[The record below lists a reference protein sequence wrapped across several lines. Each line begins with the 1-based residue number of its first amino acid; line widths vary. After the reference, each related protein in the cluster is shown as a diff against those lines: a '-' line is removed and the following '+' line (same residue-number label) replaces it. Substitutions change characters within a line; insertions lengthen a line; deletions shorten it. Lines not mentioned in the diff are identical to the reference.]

1 MSSASGD
8 NDAVTMMKRTV
19 CLLLLS
25 CALLALGCGSSDGP
39 PSNIVA
45 GVDLRLLFAEPTQ
58 AEIDTILADW
68 AGRNVTA
75 QSVVEEAS
83 ADRTVGAVLV
93 TVRVVSH
100 TVNGVRHFGA
110 IVAPVGALPGSLP
123 VLLYGHGGDNGENLD
138 QILQLLPLLLPG
150 EVEEFVIVVPSFR
163 SERLIFDGTT
173 HQSDG
178 PASPWDRDADDAL
191 ALLNVVADSTP
202 AADMDRVGILGF
214 SRGACVGLL
223 MAIRD
228 ARIDLVVEFF
238 GPTDFF
244 GPFVQKLTREALQ
257 GTLRPLPGLDY
268 LNDTV
273 IQPLKNG
280 QITMGEA
287 RLEILRRSP
296 AQFASL
302 LPDVQVHHGTD
313 DPTVPVSE
321 AERLTEVML
330 LLGRGQPEF
339 EPYIYPGGVHDPLS
353 LPGSLT
359 RTLAFL
365 DRLK

>member
-1 MSSASGD
+1 M
-8 NDAVTMMKRTV
+8 TKR
-19 CLLLLS
+19 LAHLFLLS
-25 CALLALGCGSSDGP
+25 CALLILGCGGSNGP
-39 PSNIVA
+39 PSSIVA
-45 GVDLRLLFAEPTQ
+45 GVDLDLLFAEPTQ
-58 AEIDTILADW
+58 AEIDTVLADW
-68 AGRNVTA
+68 AGRDVSS

-83 ADRTVGAVLV
+83 AARTVGMVDL

-100 TVNGVRHFGA
+100 AVNGVRHFGA
-110 IVAPVGALPGSLP
+110 IVNPVGAQPGSLP

-138 QILQLLPLLLPG
+138 QILQILPLILPG
-150 EVEEFVIVVPSFR
+150 ELEGFVVVVPSFR
-163 SERLIFDGTT
+163 SERLTFDGTV
-173 HQSDG
+173 HQSEG
-178 PASPWDRDADDAL
+178 NPSPWDHDVDDAL
-191 ALLNVVADSTP
+191 ALLNVVAATTP
-202 AADMDRVGILGF
+202 AADMDRVGVLGF

-244 GPFVQKLTREALQ
+244 GPFVRQVTREALR

-280 QITMGEA
+280 QITMNEA

-296 AQFASL
+296 AQFASM
-302 LPDVQVHHGTD
+302 LPDVQVHHGID
-313 DPTVPVSE
+313 DPTVPVGE
-321 AERLTEVML
+321 AERLIEVML

-339 EPYIYPGGVHDPLS
+339 ESYLYPGGVHDPLS

-359 RTLAFL
+359 RTLTFL

>member
-1 MSSASGD
+1 
-8 NDAVTMMKRTV
+8 VV
-19 CLLLLS
+19 
-25 CALLALGCGSSDGP
+25 P
-39 PSNIVA
+39 A
-45 GVDLRLLFAEPTQ
+45 G
-58 AEIDTILADW
+58 
-68 AGRNVTA
+68 A
-75 QSVVEEAS
+75 Q
-83 ADRTVGAVLV
+83 
-93 TVRVVSH
+93 
-100 TVNGVRHFGA
+100 
-110 IVAPVGALPGSLP
+110 PGSLP
-123 VLLYGHGGDNGENLD
+123 LLIYGHGGDNGEDLD
-138 QILQLLPLLLPG
+138 QILQLLPLFLPG

-163 SERLIFDGTT
+163 SERLVFDGTT
-173 HQSDG
+173 YISEG
-178 PASPWDRDADDAL
+178 PASPWDRDVDDAL
-191 ALLNVVADSTP
+191 ALLNVVAATTP
-202 AADMDRVGILGF
+202 AADMGRVGVLGF

-244 GPFVQKLTREALQ
+244 GPFVRQVTREALL

-273 IQPLKNG
+273 IQPLRNG

-296 AQFASL
+296 AHFASL

-313 DPTVPVSE
+313 DPTVPVGE
-321 AERLTEVML
+321 AERLIEVML

-339 EPYIYPGGVHDPLS
+339 ESYLYPGGVHDPLS
-353 LPGSLT
+353 LPGSLM